1 MKCEGNRQ
9 EFHEI
14 EYRKKILTQHFSKNY
29 IKDIVLKLKEG
40 KNEL

>member
-1 MKCEGNRQ
+1 MA
-9 EFHEI
+9 
-14 EYRKKILTQHFSKNY
+14 QHFGRDSRERLSPVGEVNY